1 MPTGSPISTASPI
14 MMRLPTMA
22 LATPP
27 PTSPT
32 GFGRW
37 RKKSTLMAETPW

>member
-1 MPTGSPISTASPI
+1 MIT
-14 MMRLPTMA
+14 LPTMA

-27 PTSPT
+27 PGSPT

-37 RKKSTLMAETPW
+37 RKKSTLIADAPW